1 MEEEFLLKIIQFENA
16 SKIEVNVTSGRD
28 LFELACCLLQLIK
41 ENENLAKAMSY
52 VSEMLES
59 DPEARRLFDNACI
72 NVPDF
77 NTLLKN

>member
-1 MEEEFLLKIIQFENA
+1 MEEEFLLKILKFENA
-16 SKIEVNVTSGRD
+16 SRIEVNVTSGSD

-41 ENENLAKAMSY
+41 ENENLAKIMSY
-52 VSEMLES
+52 VSEILES
-59 DPEARRLFDNACI
+59 DPEARRLFDNARI